1 MFIFPKV
8 TNFTTLK
15 VTTGIK
21 KCHTEMQ
28 IVYIRLLNSWDNDDI
43 DIGHLARSLSLYSK
57 ALEQWTFYKFITSK
71 VHFQRGLKSV
81 QVKKRSPIT
90 LQ

>member
-43 DIGHLARSLSLYSK
+43 DIGPLSSVPVSLQQSIRTEDVLQIYYIES
-57 ALEQWTFYKFITSK
+57 TFSERT
-71 VHFQRGLKSV
+71 QECAG
-81 QVKKRSPIT
+81 
-90 LQ
+90 

>member
-43 DIGHLARSLSLYSK
+43 DIGPLSSVPVSL
-57 ALEQWTFYKFITSK
+57 
-71 VHFQRGLKSV
+71 
-81 QVKKRSPIT
+81 
-90 LQ
+90 